1 MPLTPLQRLAIKTLK
16 PFRTA
21 RDYVGGGAALNK
33 SWQRLSDDMDIFR
46 DEFRSFPRDV
56 RPELRALTD
65 AGFSVEVTLD
75 TEWMVEAIL
84 RQYGEE
90 TRIQWMWEPETC
102 KRFFPAQ
109 DDEDLGY
116 RLHQAD
122 AAVNKVLCASRRQ
135 KAARDAV
142 DLANI
147 VDRYCP
153 LGPLVWAILGKDPD
167 QTPPTIIKNLRN
179 NAFGYSDEEIRTVR
193 MEHEVAV
200 GRDELR
206 KILEPAFDAASH
218 YCDEA
223 PDEYLGRL
231 FTDKNEVPMEADADS
246 IKHGHAIALSIQDFS
261 VLPLIPKEQS

>member
-1 MPLTPLQRLAIKTLK
+1 MPLTPLQRVAIKALK
-16 PFRTA
+16 PFRTTK
-21 RDYVGGGAALNK
+21 DYVGGGAALNK

-56 RPELRALTD
+56 RPELAALKD
-65 AGFSVEVTLD
+65 AGFGVDVISD
-75 TEWMVEAIL
+75 NEWTVEAIL

-90 TRIQWMWEPETC
+90 TRIQWMWDPETC

-135 KAARDAV
+135 QAARDAV

-147 VDRYCP
+147 VKRYCS
-153 LGPLVWAILGKDPD
+153 LGPLVWAVVGKDPN
-167 QTPPTIIKNLRN
+167 QTPPTIIKNLRS
-179 NAFGYSDEEIRTVR
+179 NAFGYSDDEIRTVR
-193 MEHEVAV
+193 MEHEAAI

-206 KILEPAFDAASH
+206 RILTPAFDAASH
-218 YCDEA
+218 YCDEVA
-223 PDEYLGRL
+223 PNDYLGHL
-231 FTDKNEVPMEADADS
+231 FIDQNEVPMEADADS
-246 IKHGHAIALSIQDFS
+246 IKNGRARTLQVQDFS
-261 VLPLIPKEQS
+261 VLPSIPEK

>member
-1 MPLTPLQRLAIKTLK
+1 MPLTSLQRLAIKTLK

-21 RDYVGGGAALNK
+21 KDYVGGGAALNK

-56 RPELRALTD
+56 RPELNALKD
-65 AGFSVEVTLD
+65 AGFSIDVTTD
-75 TEWMVEAIL
+75 SDWMVEAIL
-84 RQYGEE
+84 RRYGEE

-147 VDRYCP
+147 VTRYCS
-153 LGPLVWAILGKDPD
+153 LGPLVWAVLGKDPD
-167 QTPPTIIKNLRN
+167 QTPPAIIKSLRA

-193 MEHEVAV
+193 MEKEAI
-200 GRDELR
+200 GRDEIR
-206 KILEPAFDAASH
+206 AILTPAFDAASS
-218 YCDEA
+218 YCDDVA
-223 PDEYLGRL
+223 PNDYLGHL
-231 FTDKNEVPMEADADS
+231 LVNAKEVPTEADADS
-246 IKHGHAIALSIQDFS
+246 IKDGRARAVPIRDFS
-261 VLPLIPKEQS
+261 VLPSIPEK